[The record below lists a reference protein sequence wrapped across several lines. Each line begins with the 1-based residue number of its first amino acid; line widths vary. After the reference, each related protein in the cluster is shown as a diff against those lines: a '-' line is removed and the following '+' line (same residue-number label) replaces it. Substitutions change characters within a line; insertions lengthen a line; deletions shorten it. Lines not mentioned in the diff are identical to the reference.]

1 MVLILFETP
10 AGYALFR
17 MQDDGQLDHPDTL
30 STHFDDSLKANQL
43 VQLMAFSKFKST
55 VQALEA
61 AAALVEGVLSK
72 PLKKFLKKNIL
83 KTDDKKDKTLKYMKE
98 KLVVADTKLGSAIS
112 KKLGLSILPV
122 NNAVHELFRGIRSQ
136 LENLIQS
143 IPSSAMTS
151 MSLGLSHSL
160 SRYKLKFS
168 PDKVDTMIIQAVG
181 LLDDLDKEIN
191 TYAMRVKEW
200 YGWHFPELT
209 KIITDNIAYAKVVSQ
224 MGLRSNASTSDL
236 ASILPEEIENEVK
249 NASLISMGTDISDED
264 IHHICALCEQVI
276 QLHQYRTQ
284 LYAYLTSRM
293 QAITPNLTALVG
305 ELVGA
310 RLISHAGSLMNLA
323 KHPASTIQILGAE
336 KALFRALKTKKDT
349 PKYGLLYHATLVGQA
364 QAKNKGKIARLL
376 ATKAA
381 LSIRVDALTDQPQFQ
396 HPQSNEN
403 EKKEKKTPLITTPLT
418 NEVGMEAR
426 VMIEKRLRDLELRN
440 GSKRISGQGKHQS
453 KYDASKGSS
462 SKFQSKFNPA
472 NDFTPSGMKRK
483 QTNGGDAFNSIKK
496 QKVELGTPSSTSKPV
511 KSMSTPVSTPVNSK
525 TIPSSLP
532 SAPLTPA
539 PTPIPLSTL
548 KKEKGQESK
557 VSSEFHVQNN
567 ITPEKNEKHD
577 KKDKKKKKVKKVKVQ
592 EATSI

>member
-224 MGLRSNASTSDL
+224 MGT
-236 ASILPEEIENEVK
+236 
-249 NASLISMGTDISDED
+249 
-264 IHHICALCEQVI
+264 
-276 QLHQYRTQ
+276 
-284 LYAYLTSRM
+284 
-293 QAITPNLTALVG
+293 
-305 ELVGA
+305 
-310 RLISHAGSLMNLA
+310 
-323 KHPASTIQILGAE
+323 
-336 KALFRALKTKKDT
+336 
-349 PKYGLLYHATLVGQA
+349 
-364 QAKNKGKIARLL
+364 
-376 ATKAA
+376 
-381 LSIRVDALTDQPQFQ
+381 
-396 HPQSNEN
+396 
-403 EKKEKKTPLITTPLT
+403 
-418 NEVGMEAR
+418 
-426 VMIEKRLRDLELRN
+426 
-440 GSKRISGQGKHQS
+440 
-453 KYDASKGSS
+453 
-462 SKFQSKFNPA
+462 
-472 NDFTPSGMKRK
+472 
-483 QTNGGDAFNSIKK
+483 
-496 QKVELGTPSSTSKPV
+496 
-511 KSMSTPVSTPVNSK
+511 
-525 TIPSSLP
+525 
-532 SAPLTPA
+532 
-539 PTPIPLSTL
+539 
-548 KKEKGQESK
+548 
-557 VSSEFHVQNN
+557 
-567 ITPEKNEKHD
+567 
-577 KKDKKKKKVKKVKVQ
+577 
-592 EATSI
+592 